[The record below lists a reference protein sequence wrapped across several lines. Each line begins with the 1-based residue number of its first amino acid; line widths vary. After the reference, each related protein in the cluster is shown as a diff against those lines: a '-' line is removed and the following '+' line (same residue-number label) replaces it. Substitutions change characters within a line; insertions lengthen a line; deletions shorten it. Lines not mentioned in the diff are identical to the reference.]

1 MTSPFEI
8 AEIVGGPWDGATF
21 YRRGDQFPSTL
32 PLPRG
37 GVLFLYVAGIGRMG
51 NPVYRFVGRFET
63 RMEVVR

>member
-8 AEIVGGPWDGATF
+8 AEIVGGPWDGAIF
-21 YRRGDQFPSTL
+21 QRRGQKFPDNL
-32 PLPRG
+32 PLPRNG
-37 GVLFLYVAGIGRMG
+37 ALFLYVAGIGRLG